1 MQELERQHYS
11 AYLLVMRTAN
21 PNHRWM
27 YDTFEDPKATE
38 NEGKIMAQDS
48 DSRSYSIEHR
58 NSTKPESK
66 TAVEESR
73 TQKVV
78 T

>member
-1 MQELERQHYS
+1 
-11 AYLLVMRTAN
+11 MRRADQ
-21 PNHRWM
+21 NHRWM

-38 NEGKIMAQDS
+38 GKEKTMVQDS
-48 DSRSYSIEHR
+48 DSRPYSIEHCD
-58 NSTKPESK
+58 SIKPEGK
-66 TAVEESR
+66 MAVKESR